1 MRVVTA
7 FSLMIMFL
15 SGALFSEA
23 SEGVWNDF
31 ILDESGNSAVLIVKK
46 GRFGRDD
53 TATAVAISN
62 QHLLLP
68 LGLVKDEEV
77 LSEEEGL
84 QLVKK
89 FDDLNL
95 ALFFNPNGGY
105 TPATIASEIGT
116 EGRNV
121 HVVTRDQLGLDVV
134 SGTILSLASQRVKS
148 GNYID
153 LSVANSSIGS
163 LAAPVFNNCG
173 ELVGIYDAG
182 LDSDVTTSVGLE
194 AILEVTRGRDGIQRA
209 SDVCPSELRKRQ
221 LIAEGK
227 EKELEATRLD
237 AEAKQAEIEASVE
250 ELKKQKAELER
261 SKASALESV
270 QEENAKV
277 LDEKQQELA
286 SIQQEVDAKAG
297 EIESAKAEAEAAR
310 LAVKEAQDQID
321 RLNAQAQEAE
331 QKAEI
336 EASERAQQ
344 QEYLVYGIV
353 ALLIIGLLVVL
364 VRRRASHVDSSAE
377 EANDDSL
384 YDVVL
389 KSSEFSV
396 KLHAQLLNRE
406 RGAVLGRSSAES
418 DFVVDAPSISRAH
431 CRLSIVDQI
440 LYVEDLG
447 SANGTFVNGRKL
459 TPGERSSLRGLDE
472 LQLAD
477 TAFSVGV
484 M

>member
-7 FSLMIMFL
+7 FSLMIIFL
-15 SGALFSEA
+15 SGAQFSAAEEA
-23 SEGVWNDF
+23 WNDF
-31 ILDESGNSAVLIVKK
+31 ALNESGKSAVRIVKK
-46 GRFGRDD
+46 SRFGRDE

-68 LGLVKDEEV
+68 LGVARDEEI
-77 LSEEEGL
+77 LSDAEGL
-84 QLVKK
+84 QLVTK
-89 FDDLNL
+89 FEDLNL
-95 ALFFNPNGGY
+95 ALFFNPKGEY
-105 TPATIASEIGT
+105 VPATIASELGS

-121 HVVTRDQLGLDVV
+121 HVVIRDQVGLEVV
-134 SGTILSLASQRVKS
+134 SGTILSLASQQVKS

-153 LSVANSSIGS
+153 LSVANSSIAS

-173 ELVGIYDAG
+173 ELVGIFDAA

-209 SDVCPSELRKRQ
+209 SSVCPSELRKRE
-221 LIAEGK
+221 LIAEKK
-227 EKELEATRLD
+227 EEELEATKLE

-261 SKASALESV
+261 SKATALESA
-270 QEENAKV
+270 QEENAKA
-277 LDEKQQELA
+277 LDEKQQELD
-286 SIQQEVDAKAG
+286 SIQQEVDAKAA
-297 EIESAKAEAEAAR
+297 EIESAKAEAEAAQ
-310 LAVKEAQDQID
+310 LAAREAQEEID
-321 RLNAQAQEAE
+321 RLNAQAEEAE
-331 QKAEI
+331 QKAEL

-344 QEYLVYGIV
+344 QEYIVYGVIAILV
-353 ALLIIGLLVVL
+353 IGLVVIL
-364 VRRRASHVDSSAE
+364 FRRRASHVDSSPKE
-377 EANDDSL
+377 ENDDDL

-389 KSSEFSV
+389 KSAEFSV